1 MSRPRSD
8 PASVPRPS
16 DDCEPRPGRAL
27 VIVSEYPVLVA
38 SIRSAIVDS
47 EFAIVGTTMT
57 GREMPLLLAAHPD
70 AVLLL
75 ATHDPV
81 PPLSIVRERFP
92 NVAAIVFD
100 DSATP
105 ETARLALAQGA
116 RGFVASTIE
125 PPELVPALR
134 HILDGESFRVVGVS
148 LADVGLE
155 QGDLTDLEREMLLL
169 VAEGLSN
176 MTIAQRF
183 DVAEPTVKL
192 RLTQIY
198 RKLGVRNRTEAA
210 RWLFEHARSAGG
222 PASAAPDDQSR

>member
-1 MSRPRSD
+1 MSRPESD
-8 PASVPRPS
+8 LPASMSRPPGDHVPHQKRP
-16 DDCEPRPGRAL
+16 L

-38 SIRSAIVDS
+38 SIRSAVGDS
-47 EFAIVGTTMT
+47 EFTIVGTTMT
-57 GREMPLLLAAHPD
+57 SREMPLLLASHPD

-75 ATHDPV
+75 ATRDPV
-81 PPLSIVRERFP
+81 PSLSLVRERFP

-100 DSATP
+100 DSATA
-105 ETARLALAQGA
+105 ETARVALSHGA

-134 HILDGESFRVVGVS
+134 HILDGTNFSVVGVS

-155 QGDLTDLEREMLLL
+155 QSDLTDLEREMLIA

-176 MTIAQRF
+176 MTIARRF

-198 RKLGVRNRTEAA
+198 RKLGVHNRTEAA
-210 RWLFEHARSAGG
+210 RWLFEHPRSVGR
-222 PASAAPDDQSR
+222 PSEL